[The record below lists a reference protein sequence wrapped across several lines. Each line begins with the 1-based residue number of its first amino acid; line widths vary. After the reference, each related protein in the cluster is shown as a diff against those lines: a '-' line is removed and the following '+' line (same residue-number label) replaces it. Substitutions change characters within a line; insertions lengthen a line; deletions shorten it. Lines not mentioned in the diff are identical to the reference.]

1 MVKKY
6 LLLDSVGLREK
17 LEEQICD
24 LLRAEE
30 ED

>member
-1 MVKKY
+1 MPKKY
-6 LLLDSVGLREK
+6 VLLESVREK